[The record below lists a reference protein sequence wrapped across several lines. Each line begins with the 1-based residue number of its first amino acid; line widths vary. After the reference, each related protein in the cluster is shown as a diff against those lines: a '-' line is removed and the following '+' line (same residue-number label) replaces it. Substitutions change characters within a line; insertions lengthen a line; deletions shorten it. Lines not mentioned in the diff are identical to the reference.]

1 MCTDICR
8 FANSKGGVY
17 VMKSMPL
24 SKYYE
29 VINPTYQCLKIIPHS
44 STRNYNSSA
53 LAKMVANM
61 YISIKQS
68 IRWHERKFVVKSPL
82 KCSYMIDIRKTDV
95 SFYFVVPSQYITL
108 AKERIIN
115 TWNKCKVEL
124 VDMPTVPKGL
134 VYSLVYEN
142 KDQLSLDVDKKSNY
156 PLNSILSTIDIME
169 DDDRVLIMY
178 NLMPC
183 SQYGWKSSCDRVAT
197 KYIKGEPIK
206 RELTG
211 FSVVFK
217 VLFAVADF
225 IDKFID
231 NVFKCEDNVF
241 KDFVSAFKENINT
254 ISSDTKSK
262 RNDVIVK
269 TQIAVISHSMNENRA
284 LANIKNICEGFEEI
298 KGDNRLI
305 YEQCFKPKINALEY
319 KFKGIPTNK
328 FSTNEC
334 QNLLQLPGRELLEEH
349 HIRHNNVIET
359 DVPKDLQDGVMCLG
373 DSICKDTIT
382 KAYISTDKS
391 YQYLTWCLIG
401 PTRAGKTTLISN
413 VILDSSLKGETN
425 IVLDW
430 CGNCELSNDIE
441 YALKGKIKIFNVICD
456 DMDRLQG
463 LGYNELYCYSNDPNE
478 RYISA
483 KKQAMQLLSLV
494 NSLQGGDE
502 DLRARMERYLGAASL
517 IVSISNGPL
526 KDVFEVLQDH
536 VKRYEYINNIPKN
549 LIDKLQKYINYIKEL
564 DEHKKN
570 DDYVIGTKL
579 NAVQGIL
586 NRVSKLEQNPY
597 MEGMLEIDCS
607 NNIDLVNEMQK
618 GELILIRMPEGMFA
632 TEEEKDIYATYWI
645 TKIWG
650 ALQKRKMI
658 MKDDKAVKVNVYF
671 DELYQVENCQEFLR
685 SKLSQMAKFWA
696 KPILSCHYLE
706 QIIGIRNELRSA
718 NASYTLISGAD
729 KKNYTELKS
738 ELYPYTEE
746 DLLNLKRYHAIN
758 LIKCNNGYGKF
769 ITKLPKPIR

>member
-1 MCTDICR
+1 
-8 FANSKGGVY
+8 
-17 VMKSMPL
+17 MKSMPL

-108 AKERIIN
+108 AKERIVN

-124 VDMPTVPKGL
+124 VDMPTIPKGL
-134 VYSLVYEN
+134 VYSLGYEN

-183 SQYGWKSSCDRVAT
+183 SQYGWKTSCDRVAT
-197 KYIKGEPIK
+197 KFIKGEPIK
-206 RELTG
+206 REVTG
-211 FSVVFK
+211 FSVIFK
-217 VLFAVADF
+217 VLFAIADF
-225 IDKFID
+225 ADKVMDGI
-231 NVFKCEDNVF
+231 FKGEDNVF
-241 KDFVSAFKENINT
+241 KDFVSVFKENINT

-284 LANIKNICEGFEEI
+284 VANIKNICEGFEEI
-298 KGDNRLI
+298 RGDNRLT
-305 YEQCFKPKINALEY
+305 YEQCLKPKIDVLEY
-319 KFKGIPTNK
+319 KLKGIPTNK
-328 FSTNEC
+328 FGTNEC

-349 HIRHNNVIET
+349 HISHNNVIET
-359 DVPKDLQDGVMCLG
+359 DVPKDLQQGVMCIG
-373 DSICKDTIT
+373 ESKCKDTIT

-413 VILDSSLKGETN
+413 TCYDSSKAKECN

-430 CGNCELSNDIE
+430 CGKCELSEDLKTS
-441 YALKGKIKIFNVICD
+441 LKGKVDILEINCD
-456 DMDRLQG
+456 DFSRLQG
-463 LGYNELYCYSNDPNE
+463 LGYNELYIAENDE
-478 RYISA
+478 FKRYKSA
-483 KKQAMQLLSLV
+483 KQQAMQLLTLI

-517 IVSISNGPL
+517 VVAISNGPI

-536 VKRYEYINNIPKN
+536 EIRGKYIDKVPENQINN
-549 LIDKLQKYINYIKEL
+549 LEKYIRYLNEL
-564 DEHKKN
+564 NEVKN
-570 DDYVIGTKL
+570 GTVIGTKL
-579 NAVQGIL
+579 
-586 NRVSKLEQNPY
+586 
-597 MEGMLEIDCS
+597 
-607 NNIDLVNEMQK
+607 
-618 GELILIRMPEGMFA
+618 FA
-632 TEEEKDIYATYWI
+632 
-645 TKIWG
+645 
-650 ALQKRKMI
+650 
-658 MKDDKAVKVNVYF
+658 F
-671 DELYQVENCQEFLR
+671 
-685 SKLSQMAKFWA
+685 
-696 KPILSCHYLE
+696 H
-706 QIIGIRNELRSA
+706 
-718 NASYTLISGAD
+718 
-729 KKNYTELKS
+729 
-738 ELYPYTEE
+738 
-746 DLLNLKRYHAIN
+746 
-758 LIKCNNGYGKF
+758 
-769 ITKLPKPIR
+769 

>member
-1 MCTDICR
+1 
-8 FANSKGGVY
+8 
-17 VMKSMPL
+17 MKSMPL

-29 VINPTYQCLKIIPHS
+29 VINPTYECLKIIPHS
-44 STRNYNSSA
+44 STRNYNSSV

-68 IRWHERKFVVKSPL
+68 IKWHERKFVVKSPL

-95 SFYFVVPSQYITL
+95 NFYFVVPSQYITL

-124 VDMPTVPKGL
+124 VDMPTIPKGL
-134 VYSLVYEN
+134 VYSLGYEN

-183 SQYGWKSSCDRVAT
+183 SQYGWKPSCDRVAT
-197 KYIKGEPIK
+197 KFIKGEPIK

-225 IDKFID
+225 ADKVMDGI
-231 NVFKCEDNVF
+231 FKGEDNVF

-254 ISSDTKSK
+254 ISNDTKSK

-269 TQIAVISHSMNENRA
+269 TQIAVISHSLNENRA
-284 LANIKNICEGFEEI
+284 IANIKNICEGFEEI
-298 KGDNRLI
+298 KGDNRLTH
-305 YEQCFKPKINALEY
+305 EQCFKPKINALEY

-349 HIRHNNVIET
+349 HISHNNVIET

-391 YQYLTWCLIG
+391 YQYLTWLLIG

-413 VILDSSLKGETN
+413 ACYSSAKAHECN
-425 IVLDW
+425 IVIDW
-430 CGNCELSNDIE
+430 CKKCELSEDLKAALNDKIDILEINCSDFKRIE
-441 YALKGKIKIFNVICD
+441 
-456 DMDRLQG
+456 G
-463 LGYNELYCYSNDPNE
+463 LGYNEMYSTSNDADE
-478 RYISA
+478 RYESA
-483 KKQAMQLLSLV
+483 KKQGMQLLTLI

-502 DLRARMERYLGAASL
+502 DLRARMERYLGASSL
-517 IVSISNGPL
+517 VVAMSNGPI
-526 KDVFEVLQDH
+526 KDIFEVLQDH
-536 VKRYEYINNIPKN
+536 EIRE
-549 LIDKLQKYINYIKEL
+549 KYISMIPANQEANMTKYVRYLNEL
-564 DEHKKN
+564 NEVKN
-570 DDYVIGTKL
+570 GAVIGTKL

-586 NRVSKLEQNPY
+586 NRVNKLEQNTY
-597 MEGMLEIDCS
+597 MEKMLQKDCS
-607 NNIDLVNEMQK
+607 NNINLIDEMQK
-618 GELILIRMPEGMFA
+618 GKLILIKMPERMFA
-632 TEEEKDIYATYWI
+632 TVEEKDVYATYWL

-650 ALQKRKMI
+650 ALQRRGDDI
-658 MKDDKAVKVNVYF
+658 QEKDAVKVNIYF

-685 SKLSQMAKFWA
+685 SKLSQIAKFWA
-696 KPILSCHYLE
+696 KPIISCHYLG
-706 QIIGIRNELRSA
+706 QISGIRNELKSA
-718 NASYTLISGAD
+718 NASYTLISGSD
-729 KKNYTELKS
+729 KDNYKELKS

-758 LIKCNNGYGKF
+758 LIKCNDGYGKF
-769 ITKLPKPIR
+769 ITALPKPIK

>member
-1 MCTDICR
+1 
-8 FANSKGGVY
+8 
-17 VMKSMPL
+17 MKSMPL

-29 VINPTYQCLKIIPHS
+29 VINPTYECLKIIPHS

-61 YISIKQS
+61 YINIKQS
-68 IRWHERKFVVKSPL
+68 IKWHERKFVVKSPL

-124 VDMPTVPKGL
+124 IDMPTIPKGL
-134 VYSLVYEN
+134 VYSLGYEN

-183 SQYGWKSSCDRVAT
+183 SQYGWKSSCDRITT
-197 KYIKGEPIK
+197 KFIKGEPIK

-211 FSVVFK
+211 FSVIFK

-225 IDKFID
+225 ADKVMDSI
-231 NVFKCEDNVF
+231 FKGEDNVF

-284 LANIKNICEGFEEI
+284 MANIKNICEGFEEI
-298 KGDNRLI
+298 KGDNRLT
-305 YEQCFKPKINALEY
+305 YEQCFRPKINALEY
-319 KFKGIPTNK
+319 KLKGIPTNK

-349 HIRHNNVIET
+349 HISHNNVIET
-359 DVPKDLQDGVMCLG
+359 DVPKDLQQGIMCIG
-373 DSICKDTIT
+373 ESKCKDTIT

-413 VILDSSLKGETN
+413 TCYDSSKERECN
-425 IVLDW
+425 VVLDW
-430 CGNCELSNDIE
+430 CGKCELSEDLK
-441 YALKGKIKIFNVICD
+441 ASLKGKVDILEINCD
-456 DMDRLQG
+456 DFNKLQG
-463 LGYNELYCYSNDPNE
+463 LGYNELYTTENDE
-478 RYISA
+478 FKHYKSA
-483 KKQAMQLLSLV
+483 KQQGMQLLTLI

-517 IVSISNGPL
+517 IVAINNGPV
-526 KDVFEVLQDH
+526 KDVFEILQDH
-536 VKRYEYINNIPKN
+536 ELRE
-549 LIDKLQKYINYIKEL
+549 KYIGMVPINQQTNLAKYIRYLNEL
-564 DEHKKN
+564 NEVKN
-570 DDYVIGTKL
+570 GVVIGTKL

-586 NRVSKLEQNPY
+586 NRVNKLEQNPY
-597 MEGMLEIDCS
+597 MEMMLQKDCS
-607 NNIDLVNEMQK
+607 NNINLVNEMQK
-618 GELILIRMPEGMFA
+618 ARLILIKMPEGMFA
-632 TEEEKDIYATYWI
+632 TEEEKDVYATYWL

-650 ALQKRKMI
+650 ALQRRKMDI
-658 MKDDKAVKVNVYF
+658 SEDEAVKVNIYF

-685 SKLSQMAKFWA
+685 SKLSQIAKFWA
-696 KPILSCHYLE
+696 KPIISCHYLG
-706 QIIGIRNELRSA
+706 QIGGIRNELKSA
-718 NASYTLISGAD
+718 NASYTIISGSD
-729 KKNYTELKS
+729 KDNYKELKS

-746 DLLNLKRYHAIN
+746 DLLNLKRWHAIN
-758 LIKCNNGYGKF
+758 LIKCNDGYGKF
-769 ITKLPKPIR
+769 ITSLPKPIK

>member
-1 MCTDICR
+1 
-8 FANSKGGVY
+8 
-17 VMKSMPL
+17 MKSMPL

-29 VINPTYQCLKIIPHS
+29 VINPTYECLKIIPHS

-61 YISIKQS
+61 YVSIKQS
-68 IRWHERKFVVKSPL
+68 IKWHERKFVVKTPL
-82 KCSYMIDIRKTDV
+82 KCSYMIDIQKTDV
-95 SFYFVVPSQYITL
+95 SFYFVIPSQYLTL

-115 TWNKCKVEL
+115 IWNKCKVEL
-124 VDMPTVPKGL
+124 VSMPTIPKGL
-134 VYSLVYEN
+134 VYSLGYEN

-156 PLNSILSTIDIME
+156 PLNNILSTIDIME

-183 SQYGWKSSCDRVAT
+183 SQYGWKPSCDRVAA
-197 KYIKGEPIK
+197 KFIKGEPIK

-211 FSVVFK
+211 FSAMFK
-217 VLFAVADF
+217 VLFIVADF
-225 IDKFID
+225 LDKVMDSI
-231 NVFKCEDNVF
+231 FKGEDNVF

-284 LANIKNICEGFEEI
+284 MANIKNICEGFEEI
-298 KGDNRLI
+298 KGDNRLT
-305 YEQCFKPKINALEY
+305 YEQCLKPKIDVLEY
-319 KFKGIPTNK
+319 KLKGIPTNK

-349 HIRHNNVIET
+349 HISHNNVIET
-359 DVPKDLQDGVMCLG
+359 DVPKDLQQGIMCLG
-373 DSICKDTIT
+373 ESQCKDNLT

-413 VILDSSLKGETN
+413 TCYDSSKAHECN

-430 CGNCELSNDIE
+430 CGKCELSQDLKDTLKDKSDILE
-441 YALKGKIKIFNVICD
+441 INCD
-456 DMDRLQG
+456 DFNTIQG
-463 LGYNELYCYSNDPNE
+463 LGYNELYSNTADTFK
-478 RYISA
+478 RYESA
-483 KKQAMQLLSLV
+483 KKQSMQLLTLI

-517 IVSISNGPL
+517 VVAISNSPI

-536 VKRYEYINNIPKN
+536 EIRQQYIDMIPENQIGN
-549 LIDKLQKYINYIKEL
+549 LEKYIRYLNEL
-564 DEHKKN
+564 NEVKN
-570 DDYVIGTKL
+570 GAVIGTKL

-586 NRVSKLEQNPY
+586 NRVNKLEQNTY
-597 MEGMLEIDCS
+597 MEMMLQKDCS
-607 NNIDLVNEMQK
+607 NNIHLGDEMQK
-618 GELILIRMPEGMFA
+618 ARLILIKMPEGMFA
-632 TEEEKDIYATYWI
+632 TEEEKDVYATYWL

-650 ALQKRKMI
+650 ALQRRKMDI
-658 MKDDKAVKVNVYF
+658 SEDEAVKVNIYF

-685 SKLSQMAKFWA
+685 SKLSQIAKFWA
-696 KPILSCHYLE
+696 KPIISCHYLG
-706 QIIGIRNELRSA
+706 QISGIRNELKSA
-718 NASYTLISGAD
+718 NASYTLISGSD
-729 KKNYTELKS
+729 KDNYKELKS
-738 ELYPYTEE
+738 ELYPYSEE

-758 LIKCNNGYGKF
+758 LIKCNDGYGKF
-769 ITKLPKPIR
+769 ITALPKPI